1 MPIEKVRKTANNLLT
16 ALSTHE
22 QTTIEQAQK
31 QFSRAVEEA
40 WREYQAGNLDTYG
53 RQTLPRSL
61 YLYATRELPQEVTYL
76 RRWSMVEREINK
88 FLRTVSLIKPT
99 RKK

>member
-1 MPIEKVRKTANNLLT
+1 MPIERVQTTANNLLD
-16 ALSTHE
+16 ALSTRE
-22 QTTIEQAQK
+22 QTVIQKAQ
-31 QFSRAVEEA
+31 QEFSQAVEEA
-40 WREYQAGNLDTYG
+40 WWEYEAGKLDVYG

-76 RRWSMVEREINK
+76 RRWSMVEREIRK
-88 FLRTVSLIKPT
+88 FLRTVKLIRPT